1 MRRPG
6 CRAGF
11 DDNENCN
18 GMAYNPKCLEN
29 LKNGF
34 RTKEAAQSAAMK
46 SIEARR
52 RRKSAEEMA
61 DKFLDDLSRMAF
73 GKSTLDDF
81 RKLANDAPN
90 QALRVM
96 ALSLCTPR
104 TAAATMQWLLER
116 IKGKPKMQIDQK
128 VDAGDG
134 VTIVVRSQDE
144 REKIESIGELGV

>member
-1 MRRPG
+1 MG
-6 CRAGF
+6 
-11 DDNENCN
+11 
-18 GMAYNPKCLEN
+18 YNPKSLAN
-29 LKNGF
+29 LRPRGWTDTEK
-34 RTKEAAQSAAMK
+34 AAAAGRLSGESK
-46 SIEARR
+46 R
-52 RRKSAEEMA
+52 RRKSAEQLA

-144 REKIESIGELGV
+144 REKIENIGELGV